1 MLIYQLAFKGDT
13 CIKMQSDSS
22 NKWTSHFMSMSNSRK
37 GKDIVTRV
45 GVYEDE
51 VTPKQEVPIKGKAL
65 REDRQSKKNKR
76 TKRAKPP
83 PSNKR
88 VRPVKKATKPSVP
101 TANKRRRIKRD

>member
-51 VTPKQEVPIKGKAL
+51 HKQQEVPIKGKAL
-65 REDRQSKKNKR
+65 REDRQSKKIKR
-76 TKRAKPP
+76 TRGAKPS

-88 VRPVKKATKPSVP
+88 VRPVKRATKPSVP